1 MPHQHYLF
9 THSGVE
15 VELRQVV
22 SWSELPSVLQVESH
36 RTCIALWRGDKT
48 TKSALHKPHWTI
60 IDLETSDWER
70 SAVENKE
77 YTMIGQE
84 NLKWMTAV
92 FIHGLGET

>member
-1 MPHQHYLF
+1 MPYQNYMF

-36 RTCIALWRGDKT
+36 CACITLWRGDKA
-48 TKSALHKPHWTI
+48 TKCTLSKPHRTI

-70 SAVENKE
+70 PTVEREKE
-77 YTMIGQE
+77 YAMIGQE
-84 NLKWMTAV
+84 N
-92 FIHGLGET
+92 